1 MSEPTAETRMWA
13 LVRGAMTT
21 KALGL
26 VADLGIA
33 DRLADGP
40 RPVAE
45 LAAETG
51 ADEDALYRFLR
62 ALASDGVF
70 AEEPVRTFA
79 NTPMSQLL
87 LSDRADSWRDV
98 AHLFGDLWY
107 RTFLDAEDSLSSGE
121 PAFPATFGVDF
132 WAWLEQHPDD
142 GAALNRAMASGAE
155 QDVDPLLK
163 VDWRDGETVVDV
175 GGGNGA
181 TLVALLRRRPGLS
194 GIVFDLPETAREA
207 ETFLARSD
215 LASRCRVV
223 AGSFLETVPPGDV
236 YLLQAILHDW
246 DDERAGLILRT
257 IRSNAPP
264 RARVVIR
271 DAVIPPGNEP
281 HGNKWLDLLM
291 LVLLRGRERTEE
303 EWRRLLEAA
312 GFDVASISDGLILA
326 TCCATRPSYGKDQ
339 ERR

>member
-1 MSEPTAETRMWA
+1 VSEPTAEARMWT

-26 VADLGIA
+26 VADLGVA

-70 AEEPVRTFA
+70 AEESPHTFA

-87 LSDRADSWRDV
+87 LSDRADSWRDF
-98 AHLFGDLWY
+98 AHLFGDVWY
-107 RTFLDAEDSLSSGE
+107 RTFVDAEDSLRSGE
-121 PAFPATFGVDF
+121 PAFPARFGVDF
-132 WAWLEQHPDD
+132 WAWLGQHPDD
-142 GAALNRAMASGAE
+142 GAAFNRAMASGAE
-155 QDVDPLLK
+155 EQVDPLME
-163 VDWRDGETVVDV
+163 VGWRDGETIVDV

-181 TLVALLRRRPGLS
+181 TLAALLRRRPGLS
-194 GIVFDLPETAREA
+194 GIVFDLPETARDA

-215 LASRCRVV
+215 LTDRCQVV
-223 AGSFLETVPPGDV
+223 AGSFFETVPPGDV
-236 YLLQAILHDW
+236 YLLQGILHDW
-246 DDERAGLILRT
+246 DDEHAGLILRAVRT
-257 IRSNAPP
+257 SAQPG
-264 RARVVIR
+264 ARVVIR

-281 HGNKWLDLLM
+281 HGSKWLDLLM

-303 EWRRLLEAA
+303 EWRHLLDDL
-312 GFDVASISDGLILA
+312 GFDVVSISDGLILA
-326 TCCATRPSYGKDQ
+326 TCRATRPSSGKDQ